1 MTDTPE
7 LATMSGALPMGPLGS
22 FMAWAPC
29 THLTQANVLS
39 VARTLQPALPE
50 DLRVK
55 SGAGVAWAAPA

>member
-1 MTDTPE
+1 
-7 LATMSGALPMGPLGS
+7 MSGALPMGSLRS

-29 THLTQANVLS
+29 THRTQANVLS